1 MSVPCVHRGTNPAC
15 AIVLN
20 DDEVAQG
27 AGSTTIVDSEADL
40 FDALLQLESHVH
52 TLSRGHATRYA
63 TLPSLPDMVPI
74 PKLGIHDAHVPLA
87 ESVAIDRIKEVSSR
101 MYRYYES
108 GGTAVDDIP
117 PHLHQEFLE
126 DILSVGGPRHAR
138 SFVAGMANG
147 APAWNA
153 WVSIYEKHIP
163 EAKKVLS
170 MINDGISAE
179 FCHPDASCQKR
190 HPHFQSN
197 ARGVRKMLSSVL
209 HPEHIHAVLSR
220 SIPTP
225 LKMPHHPSAA
235 EHHDDIDAS
244 VQGMLASGVLL
255 NVHDLGFS
263 AEQCRYYVDHCLLTT
278 GLGYV
283 YRQSNGKTHLG
294 LSVPE

>member
-1 MSVPCVHRGTNPAC
+1 
-15 AIVLN
+15 
-20 DDEVAQG
+20 
-27 AGSTTIVDSEADL
+27 
-40 FDALLQLESHVH
+40 
-52 TLSRGHATRYA
+52 
-63 TLPSLPDMVPI
+63 
-74 PKLGIHDAHVPLA
+74 
-87 ESVAIDRIKEVSSR
+87 
-101 MYRYYES
+101 
-108 GGTAVDDIP
+108 
-117 PHLHQEFLE
+117 
-126 DILSVGGPRHAR
+126 
-138 SFVAGMANG
+138 
-147 APAWNA
+147 
-153 WVSIYEKHIP
+153 
-163 EAKKVLS
+163 

-179 FCHPDASCQKR
+179 LCLPDASCQKR

-283 YRQSNGKTHLG
+283 YRQSNGKGRPIWDRYLNKFVKYIPGLKYDTLEMFQALLQPGDYLVGMDQRARTSTSSCTRPCGGFWAWSGRVSSTWLRYCHLAYRWHAWQS
-294 LSVPE
+294 LI